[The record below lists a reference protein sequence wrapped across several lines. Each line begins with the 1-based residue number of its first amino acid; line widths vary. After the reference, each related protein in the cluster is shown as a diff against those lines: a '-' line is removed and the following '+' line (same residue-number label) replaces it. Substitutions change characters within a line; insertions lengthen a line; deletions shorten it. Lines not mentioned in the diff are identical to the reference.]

1 MENDASGTWHPLPEQ
16 IAAANVTEI
25 MALVGVEDYDALYRF
40 SIERPADYWR
50 AINRYC
56 GIVWSRDYTDYVDL
70 TRGKE
75 FPRWFTGGKLNW
87 TDTIFA
93 WAKDPDTASRP
104 ALIAESE
111 AGDVM
116 TLTYAELF
124 VRVRRFAA
132 GLQQRGIGRGDRV
145 GLLMEP
151 GVEAV
156 VSMLA
161 LAHIG
166 AVTMPLFSGFGVDPI
181 VTRLSSCGARAL
193 ISTSGFRRRGKW
205 INSSKTALEVRE
217 RTGIEFLILK
227 LAPGE
232 ELAAGAI
239 AWSDLAA
246 AEPGAAEAAAM
257 ETDEPLMVFYTSGT
271 TGKPKGTVHTHAG
284 FPLKI
289 AHDAVVHFDM
299 RPGDVFFWPADMGW
313 LAGALIIAATMM
325 RGATM
330 VAYDGAPDYPNW
342 SRMAEMIER
351 HRVTIFASA
360 PTMIRGLAANAEA
373 SLKGDLSSLR
383 LLATGGEAID
393 PDHFLWQQRH
403 FGHGVAPLINYS
415 GGTEASGGLV
425 SSVIVKPIQAG
436 GFNTASPGIDVDVV
450 DLQGKPVVD
459 EVGELAI
466 RQPFVGMTRSFWED
480 DGRYLQTYWETVPG
494 IWIHGDLAVRTR
506 NGDFFVRGRSDDTLK
521 LAGKRLGPAE
531 VEEVMLELS
540 GVSEAA
546 AIGVDDPAKGQALV
560 VFAIPSGEGRDDP
573 ELPAKI
579 AQHVE
584 ARLGRAFRPNNVH
597 VVTQLPKT
605 RSSKVMRRLIRAVY
619 CDQPLGDLSSLDNST
634 SLDEIARAAG
644 RELASV

>member
-1 MENDASGTWHPLPEQ
+1 MAKNGFNTWHPQPEQ
-16 IAAANVTEI
+16 IAASNVTEI
-25 MALVGVEDYDALYRF
+25 IRLIGVDDYDALYRF
-40 SIERPADYWR
+40 SIERPAEYWR

-70 TRGKE
+70 SRGKE
-75 FPRWFTGGKLNW
+75 FPRWFTGGRLNW

-93 WAKDPDTASRP
+93 WAKDPATGSRP

-111 AGDVM
+111 AGEVM
-116 TLTYAELF
+116 TLSYGELF
-124 VRVRRFAA
+124 DRVRRFAA
-132 GLQQRGIGRGDRV
+132 GLQHLGILRGDRI

-181 VTRLSSCGARAL
+181 VTRLSSCSARGF

-205 INSSKTALEVRE
+205 VNSSRTALEVRD
-217 RTGIEFLILK
+217 RTKIQFLILK
-227 LAPGE
+227 LALGE
-232 ELAAGAI
+232 ELPPSAI

-246 AEPGAAEAAAM
+246 AEPGTAEAAAM
-257 ETDEPLMVFYTSGT
+257 ETDEALMVFYTSGT
-271 TGKPKGTVHTHAG
+271 TGKPKGTVHTHSG

-299 RPGDVFFWPADMGW
+299 KPGDVFFWPADMGW

-330 VAYDGAPDYPNW
+330 VAYDGAPDFPNW
-342 SRMAEMIER
+342 SRMAQMIER
-351 HRVTIFASA
+351 HRVTIFATA
-360 PTMIRGLAANAEA
+360 PTMIRGFAANAEA
-373 SLKGDLSSLR
+373 ALKGDLSSVR

-393 PDHFLWQQRH
+393 PDHFLWQQRS

-450 DLQGKPVVD
+450 DLQGRPVVD
-459 EVGELAI
+459 EIGELAV
-466 RQPFVGMTRSFWED
+466 REPFVGMTRSFWED
-480 DGRYLQTYWETVPG
+480 DARYLETYWQTVPG

-506 NGDFFVRGRSDDTLK
+506 NGDFFLRGRSDDTLK

-531 VEEVMLELS
+531 VEEVMLELP

-560 VFAIPSGEGRDDP
+560 VFAIPSGEGRGDP
-573 ELPAKI
+573 DLLVKV

-597 VVTQLPKT
+597 VVAQLPKT

-619 CDQPLGDLSSLDNST
+619 CDLPPGDLSSLDNPAA
-634 SLDEIARAAG
+634 LEEIARAAG
-644 RELASV
+644 RDLAPA